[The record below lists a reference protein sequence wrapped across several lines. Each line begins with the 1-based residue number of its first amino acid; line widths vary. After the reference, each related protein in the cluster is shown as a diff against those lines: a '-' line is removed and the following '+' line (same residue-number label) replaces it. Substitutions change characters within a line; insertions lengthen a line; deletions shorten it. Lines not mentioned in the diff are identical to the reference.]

1 VVHITKEGESSYT
14 AKIVATIS
22 DEQGAKVEVV
32 TPELT
37 VVDLFFGKSDAD
49 IAAMLAKQAED
60 DVAQN
65 LQKGDTSKALSKMGN
80 CAGAATTTSGARHTG
95 SDGTSLA
102 LTLLG
107 KLQDAAKV
115 VIITATNVIEVIQ
128 TLSKVTQLK
137 EGFNTSHI
145 VRIFDLELKFASKVS
160 GSAMSKET
168 AGTFVKALGDMLDPS
183 FLDFIIEQDF
193 GAFPQAGNETYSLDA
208 RNFTR
213 ALSINFGRIKVE
225 VGNALLRS
233 QIQGEAS
240 IKISAGGD
248 SGVSMSAQKQSKGN
262 VGQALKE
269 FPGGEFKMPEG
280 ILDETGEETG
290 CGGVQI
296 FVGYSDVMWPGN
308 VPAVAAS
315 LSLNQSLVDQNVTL
329 TSVTS
334 ITTRGKGVH
343 SLSLG
348 KCDGSG
354 SLMKVKN
361 LTKPIVMY
369 FKVNAP
375 PMDDYMTGGLAT
387 NEIRTQVPQ
396 CLYWDVDKGEW
407 SSEGV
412 NTTFFNGTHMGCSS
426 DHLTDFGTAFT
437 DVAGS
442 LNFEVFVNVDVLL
455 DDLAQK
461 IINNP
466 YVFVL
471 LFATYFFC
479 GMACLFGAMK
489 DGNDFGF
496 TLYRKEITAF
506 ESYTEASQK
515 IAVPRSSRWT
525 RTIFFLVNTAF
536 LVLSITDLAICI
548 VSWVSGSVFKDI
560 SRGIGVYLLFMY
572 AVFQF
577 ALVMV
582 GFQNAG
588 FWRAP
593 GRHALFLV
601 LFLVMMLVAVFL
613 NAFALD
619 FVASFH
625 GGGAGVG
632 WGNAPWFMKVMWKG
646 LSTWDQERLQAK
658 LVCCGFD
665 AAFAAEPNGIV
676 TPVCPMDAATG
687 TNATDFCL
695 SKLEEHLSGTISLLA
710 TLQLICSVLLI
721 PLGTR
726 SYVTWQALRQ
736 KELALQAGME
746 EDTFVDLF
754 GKPPLAP
761 PKAVDAE
768 VDAAH
773 KERAKS
779 RAEKD
784 AAAAATTNAATKPAS
799 RWGNVRTQLKY
810 VLRELAENHHILEVI
825 CSTKVD
831 FPRRDRALCFLAYAL
846 MMFVTSGL
854 SYHVDFAGTS
864 CCLDDDNYAPVVEKL
879 QAPYAWNDRGVP
891 THFTSVENVTQ
902 RYNSSPYS
910 RTLALTLALI
920 NNNPLNYS

>member
-1 VVHITKEGESSYT
+1 MVHITKEGESRYT

-22 DEQGAKVEVV
+22 DAQGAKVEVV

-37 VVDLFFGKSDAD
+37 VVDFFFGKSDED
-49 IAAMLAKQAED
+49 IAVMLAKQAED
-60 DVAQN
+60 DVAHN

-80 CAGAATTTSGARHTG
+80 CAGAATTTSGARQTG
-95 SDGTSLA
+95 SDGASLA

-137 EGFNTSHI
+137 EGFNTTHI
-145 VRIFDLELKFASKVS
+145 GRIFDLELKFASKVS

-168 AGTFVKALGDMLDPS
+168 AETFVKVLGDMLDPS
-183 FLDFIIEQDF
+183 FLDYIIEKDF
-193 GAFPQAGNETYSLDA
+193 GAFPQAGNETYSLDT

-213 ALSINFGRIKVE
+213 TLSINFGRIKVE

-233 QIQGEAS
+233 QIEGEAS
-240 IKISAGGD
+240 IKISGGD
-248 SGVSMSAQKQSKGN
+248 SGVSMSAQKRSKGS
-262 VGQALKE
+262 VGQALKD

-296 FVGYSDVMWPGN
+296 FMGYSGVMWPGN
-308 VPAVAAS
+308 IPAGDAS
-315 LSLNQSLVDQNVTL
+315 RSLNQSLVDQNVTL

-369 FKVNAP
+369 FKVDAP
-375 PMDDYMTGGLAT
+375 PMDDYTTGGRAT

-442 LNFEVFVNVDVLL
+442 LNFEVFVNVVLL

-461 IINNP
+461 IVNNP

-525 RTIFFLVNTAF
+525 RAIFFLVNLAF

-548 VSWVSGSVFKDI
+548 VSWASGSLFKDI

-619 FVASFH
+619 FVASFR
-625 GGGAGVG
+625 GGGAGV
-632 WGNAPWFMKVMWKG
+632 GNAPWFMKAMWKG
-646 LSTWDQERLQAK
+646 LSTQDQERLQAK

-665 AAFAAEPNGIV
+665 AAFAEPNGVV
-676 TPVCPMDAATG
+676 TPVCPMDAVTG
-687 TNATDFCL
+687 RNATDFCL
-695 SKLEEHLSGTISLLA
+695 PKLEEHLSGTISLLA

-726 SYVTWQALRQ
+726 SYVTWQALRP
-736 KELALQAGME
+736 KELALQAGIE

-761 PKAVDAE
+761 PKVVDAE
-768 VDAAH
+768 VDTADKEAE
-773 KERAKS
+773 ERAKS

-784 AAAAATTNAATKPAS
+784 APAAATNAATKPTS
-799 RWGNVRTQLKY
+799 RWCNVRTQLKY
-810 VLRELAENHHILEVI
+810 LLRELAENHHILEVI

-831 FPRRDRALCFLAYAL
+831 FPRRDRALCFLAYTL

-854 SYHVDFAGTS
+854 SYNVDFAGTS
-864 CCLDDDNYAPVVEKL
+864 CCLDDDNYAPVVEEL
-879 QAPYAWNDRGVP
+879 QAPYAWNARGIP
-891 THFTSVENVTQ
+891 THFTTVENVTQ
-902 RYNSSPYS
+902 RYNSSHYS
-910 RTLALTLALI
+910 ITLALTLTLI
-920 NNNPLNYS
+920 NNNPLDYS